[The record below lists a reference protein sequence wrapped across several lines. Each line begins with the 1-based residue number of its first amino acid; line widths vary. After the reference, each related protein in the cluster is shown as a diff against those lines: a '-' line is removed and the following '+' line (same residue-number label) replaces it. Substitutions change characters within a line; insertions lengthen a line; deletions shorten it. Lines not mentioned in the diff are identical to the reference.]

1 MSNLAPIPSNLEVAK
16 ALTAVA
22 KSYLRRYQLQVEDIP
37 GGHTTAI
44 ATCNTVANMYT
55 DIILALEMAIEG
67 AQ

>member
-1 MSNLAPIPSNLEVAK
+1 MSNISPTPSNLEMAK

-44 ATCNTVANMYT
+44 AACNTVANMYT
-55 DIILALEMAIEG
+55 DIILVLEMAIEG
-67 AQ
+67 KQ